1 MDEIKPNQT
10 ESTALARAQNRWQLP
25 VNSIQDLQVM
35 AGFVSAS
42 GLFAGTDEAQLA
54 VQLMAGLE
62 AGFSPFASITGVFV
76 INGKPGFGSNML
88 AQAIK
93 RSGRYDYRVVQ
104 KNLDGC
110 KINILDLKS
119 GQVIGTEEFSR
130 EMAERARLWG
140 NRGPWTS
147 YPEAMLFARCISSA
161 VRTHCPDVLG
171 GHIAYTPE
179 ELGGDQIGTID
190 EHGMVTQVKVQEEPN
205 PVVAVNPQG
214 SEAVQDV
221 AQKLATALDADL
233 VPMNSTSVVLD
244 PDPVV
249 PITNEQKVEAWN
261 KLKAEP
267 DVKNAFLQRY
277 YPTQTSLGPSDLK
290 LKEHYD
296 YIITPF

>member
-1 MDEIKPNQT
+1 MDELKPNQT

-42 GLFAGTDEAQLA
+42 GLFAGTNEAQLA

-110 KINILDLKS
+110 KINIIDLKS
-119 GQVIGTEEFSR
+119 GEVIGTEEFSR

-179 ELGGDQIGTID
+179 ELGGDRVGTID
-190 EHGMVTQVKVQEEPN
+190 EHGMVTEVKVQEESN

-214 SEAVQDV
+214 SEVVQDV
-221 AQKLATALDADL
+221 AQKLATALDAEV
-233 VPMNSTSVVLD
+233 VPMNPTSVVLD
-244 PDPVV
+244 PDPEV
-249 PITNEQKVEAWN
+249 PITIEQKAEAWN

-277 YPTQTSLGPSDLK
+277 YPNQTSLGPNDLK
-290 LKEHYD
+290 FKEHYD
-296 YIITPF
+296 YIISPF

>member
-1 MDEIKPNQT
+1 
-10 ESTALARAQNRWQLP
+10 
-25 VNSIQDLQVM
+25 M
-35 AGFVSAS
+35 AGFMSDS
-42 GLFAGTDEAQLA
+42 GLFAGTNQAQLA

-119 GQVIGTEEFSR
+119 GQIIGTEEFTR
-130 EMAERARLWG
+130 DMAERARLWG

-179 ELGGDQIGTID
+179 EIGGDQIGTID
-190 EHGMVTQVKVQEEPN
+190 EHGMVTEVKVQEVPAPTPSSVPAAAHE
-205 PVVAVNPQG
+205 QF
-214 SEAVQDV
+214 QRD
-221 AQKLATALDADL
+221 LAAE
-233 VPMNSTSVVLD
+233 

-249 PITNEQKVEAWN
+249 LTPEPEVPITLEQKKEGWDT
-261 KLKAEP
+261 LKKEP
-267 DVKNAFLQRY
+267 KVKNAFLKRF
-277 YPTQTSLGPSDLK
+277 YPNQTSLGPSDLK

-296 YIITPF
+296 YIVTPF

>member
-10 ESTALARAQNRWQLP
+10 LSTAIAPTPSRWQLP

-35 AGFVSAS
+35 AGFMSDS
-42 GLFAGTDEAQLA
+42 GLFAGTNQAQLA

-119 GQVIGTEEFSR
+119 GQVIGTEEFTQ
-130 EMAERARLWG
+130 EMAVRARLWAG
-140 NRGPWTS
+140 RGPWTS

-179 ELGGDQIGTID
+179 EIGGDQIGTID
-190 EHGMVTQVKVQEEPN
+190 EHGMVTEVKVQEIPAPSPD
-205 PVVAVNPQG
+205 PVPV
-214 SEAVQDV
+214 E
-221 AQKLATALDADL
+221 
-233 VPMNSTSVVLD
+233 

-249 PITNEQKVEAWN
+249 LTPDPEVPITVEQKKEAWE
-261 KLKAEP
+261 KLKSAP
-267 DVKNAFLQRY
+267 DVKNAFLQRF
-277 YPTQTSLGPSDLK
+277 YPNQTSLGPSDLK
-290 LKEHYD
+290 LKEHYE
-296 YIITPF
+296 YIVTPF

>member
-10 ESTALARAQNRWQLP
+10 LSTALAPAPTRWQLP

-35 AGFVSAS
+35 AGFMSAS
-42 GLFAGTDEAQLA
+42 GLFAGTNEAQLA

-62 AGFSPFASITGVFV
+62 AGFSPFSSITGVFV

-104 KNLDGC
+104 KNLEGC

-119 GQVIGTEEFSR
+119 GQVIGTEEFTK

-179 ELGGDQIGTID
+179 EIGGDQIGTID
-190 EHGMVTQVKVQEEPN
+190 EHGMVTEVKVQEVPAPAPEPM
-205 PVVAVNPQG
+205 PV
-214 SEAVQDV
+214 E
-221 AQKLATALDADL
+221 
-233 VPMNSTSVVLD
+233 

-249 PITNEQKVEAWN
+249 LTPDPEIPITLEQKKEAWEM
-261 KLKAEP
+261 LKAKP

-277 YPTQTSLGPSDLK
+277 YPGQTTIGPSDLK

-296 YIITPF
+296 YIVTPF

>member
-10 ESTALARAQNRWQLP
+10 LSTAITPAPSRWQLP

-35 AGFVSAS
+35 AGFMSDS
-42 GLFAGTDEAQLA
+42 GLFAGTHQAQLA

-104 KNLDGC
+104 KNIDGC

-119 GQVIGTEEFSR
+119 GQVIGTEEFTR

-179 ELGGDQIGTID
+179 EIGGDQIGTID
-190 EHGMVTQVKVQEEPN
+190 EHGMVTEVKVQEIAPSAPMPEHAEPAPATPE
-205 PVVAVNPQG
+205 PVV
-214 SEAVQDV
+214 
-221 AQKLATALDADL
+221 LT
-233 VPMNSTSVVLD
+233 
-244 PDPVV
+244 PDPVI
-249 PITNEQKVEAWN
+249 PITLEQKKEAWE
-261 KLKAEP
+261 KLKENP
-267 DVKNAFLQRY
+267 DVKNAFLNMFY
-277 YPTQTSLGPSDLK
+277 HGQTTVGPSDLK
-290 LKEHYD
+290 TKEHYD
-296 YIITPF
+296 YIVTPF

>member
-10 ESTALARAQNRWQLP
+10 EPTALARTQNRWQLP

-35 AGFVSAS
+35 AGFMSAS
-42 GLFAGTDEAQLA
+42 GLFAGTNEAQLA

-110 KINILDLKS
+110 KINIIDLKS
-119 GQVIGTEEFSR
+119 GEVIGTEEFSR

-179 ELGGDQIGTID
+179 ELGGDRVGTID
-190 EHGMVTQVKVQEEPN
+190 EHGMVTEVKVQEEPK

-214 SEAVQDV
+214 SDVVQDV
-221 AQKLATALDADL
+221 AQKLATALDAEV
-233 VPMNSTSVVLD
+233 VPMNPTSVVLD
-244 PDPVV
+244 PDPDV
-249 PITNEQKVEAWN
+249 PITIEEKAEAWN

-277 YPTQTSLGPSDLK
+277 YPKQTSLGPSDLK

-296 YIITPF
+296 YIITPY